1 MKKKLTVTIL
11 YILMIL
17 IAISMVFPFLWT
29 FLASVKTQAENI
41 STTFQLLP
49 EGNIL
54 SWHWQNYTEAMD
66 AMNFGQSFKNTI
78 FILVPKMFGDVVV
91 SALVAYGFARFD
103 FPYKTQIF
111 LVLLA
116 TLMIPFE
123 VTMIPLYIVYAQIGW
138 INTFLPLIA
147 PALIGGASQF
157 IFFLTMYFITIPE
170 DLVSAARVDGLN
182 DFEIFSKI
190 YLPISVP
197 AIVVVAIWSF
207 QGTWN
212 DLLGPLIWLQSSDKF
227 TLQLALASIANTTTY
242 QVDQGVILA
251 GTVLVMLPILIL
263 FLFLQ
268 GYILD
273 SAKSSGIK
281 G

>member
-1 MKKKLTVTIL
+1 MKKKLTVIFL
-11 YILMIL
+11 YALMVL

-49 EGNIL
+49 DGNFL
-54 SWHWQNYTEAMD
+54 AWHWQNYSEAMRV
-66 AMNFGQSFKNTI
+66 MNFGQSFMNTVI
-78 FILVPKMFGDVVV
+78 ILVPKMFGDVVV
-91 SALVAYGFARFD
+91 SSLVAYGFARFE

-111 LVLLA
+111 LILLA

-123 VTMIPLYIVYAQIGW
+123 VTMIPLYIVYAKIGW

-147 PALIGGASQF
+147 PAFIGGASQF

-182 DFEIFSKI
+182 DFDIFSKI

-227 TLQLALASIANTTTY
+227 TLQLSLASIANTTTY

-263 FLFLQ
+263 FLCLQ

>member
-1 MKKKLTVTIL
+1 MKKKKTTIL
-11 YILMIL
+11 LYLLMVI
-17 IAISMVFPFLWT
+17 IAISMIFPFLWT
-29 FLASVKTQAENI
+29 FLASVKSQSENI
-41 STTFQLLP
+41 SSTFQLLP
-49 EGNIL
+49 SGSVLE
-54 SWHWQNYTEAMD
+54 WHWKNYSEAINI
-66 AMNFGQSFKNTI
+66 MNFGQSLKNTL
-78 FILVPKMFGDVVV
+78 FILIPKMFGDVVV
-91 SALVAYGFARFD
+91 SCFVAYGFARFD

-123 VTMIPLYIVYAQIGW
+123 VTMIPLYIVYAKIGW

-147 PALIGGASQF
+147 PAFIGGASQF
-157 IFFLTMYFITIPE
+157 IFFLTMYFITIPS

-190 YLPISVP
+190 YMPISVP

-212 DLLGPLIWLQSSDKF
+212 DLLGPLIWLQSSEKF
-227 TLQLALASIANTTTY
+227 TLQLSLASIANTTTY

-263 FLFLQ
+263 FLCLQ

>member
-1 MKKKLTVTIL
+1 MKKKLTVIAL
-11 YILMIL
+11 YALMLL
-17 IAISMVFPFLWT
+17 IAISMVFPFVWT

-49 EGNIL
+49 DGNIL
-54 SWHWQNYTEAMD
+54 AWHWQNYTEAMRV
-66 AMNFGQSFKNTI
+66 MNFGQSFMNTV

-91 SALVAYGFARFD
+91 SSLVAYGFARFE

-111 LVLLA
+111 LILLA

-123 VTMIPLYIVYAQIGW
+123 VTMIPLYIVYAKIGW

-147 PALIGGASQF
+147 PAFIGGASQF

-227 TLQLALASIANTTTY
+227 TLQLSLASIANTTTY

>member
-1 MKKKLTVTIL
+1 MKKKLTVIAL
-11 YILMIL
+11 YTLMLL

-49 EGNIL
+49 DGNIL
-54 SWHWQNYTEAMD
+54 AWHWQNYTEAMD
-66 AMNFGQSFKNTI
+66 VMNFGQSLMNTV

-103 FPYKTQIF
+103 FPYKTQLF

-123 VTMIPLYIVYAQIGW
+123 VTMIPLYIVYAKIGW

-147 PALIGGASQF
+147 PAFIGGAAQF

-182 DFEIFSKI
+182 DLEIFSKI

-227 TLQLALASIANTTTY
+227 TLQLSLASIANTTTY

-263 FLFLQ
+263 FLCLQ

>member
-1 MKKKLTVTIL
+1 MKKKLTIIFL
-11 YILMIL
+11 YSLMLL
-17 IAISMVFPFLWT
+17 IAVSMVFPFLWT

-49 EGNIL
+49 DGNVL
-54 SWHWQNYTEAMD
+54 AWHWQNYSEAIRV
-66 AMNFGQSFKNTI
+66 MNFGQSLMNTV
-78 FILVPKMFGDVVV
+78 FILVPKMFGDVLV
-91 SALVAYGFARFD
+91 SSLVAYGFARFE

-111 LVLLA
+111 LALLA

-123 VTMIPLYIVYAQIGW
+123 VTMIPLYIVYAKIGW

-147 PALIGGASQF
+147 PAFIGGASQF
-157 IFFLTMYFITIPE
+157 IFFLTMYFITVPE
-170 DLVSAARVDGLN
+170 DLVSAARVDGLG
-182 DFEIFSKI
+182 DFEIFRKI
-190 YLPISVP
+190 YLPLSVP

-207 QGTWN
+207 QSTWN

-227 TLQLALASIANTTTY
+227 TLQLSLASIANTTTY

-263 FLFLQ
+263 FLCLQ

>member
-1 MKKKLTVTIL
+1 MKKKKTIIL
-11 YILMIL
+11 YLLML
-17 IAISMVFPFLWT
+17 VIAISMIFPFLWT
-29 FLASVKTQAENI
+29 FLASVKSQAENI

-49 EGNIL
+49 DGNVL
-54 SWHWQNYTEAMD
+54 KWHWQNYSQAMEI
-66 AMNFGQSFKNTI
+66 MNFGQSLLNTL
-78 FILVPKMFGDVVV
+78 FILVPKMFGDVLV
-91 SALVAYGFARFD
+91 SCLVAYGFARFD
-103 FPYKTQIF
+103 FPFKTQIF

-123 VTMIPLYIVYAQIGW
+123 VTMIPLYIVYAKIGW

-147 PALIGGASQF
+147 PAFIGGASQF
-157 IFFLTMYFITIPE
+157 IFFLTMYFITVPS

-227 TLQLALASIANTTTY
+227 TLQLSLASIANTTTY

-263 FLFLQ
+263 FLCLQ

>member
-1 MKKKLTVTIL
+1 MKKKLTVVFL
-11 YILMIL
+11 YTLMLL

-49 EGNIL
+49 DGNVFA
-54 SWHWQNYTEAMD
+54 WHWQNYSEAMRV
-66 AMNFGQSFKNTI
+66 MNFGQSFMNTV

-91 SALVAYGFARFD
+91 SSLVAYGFARFE

-123 VTMIPLYIVYAQIGW
+123 VTMIPLYIVYAKIGW

-147 PALIGGASQF
+147 PAFIGGASQF

-227 TLQLALASIANTTTY
+227 TLQLSLASIANTTTY

-263 FLFLQ
+263 FLCLQ